1 MRQRKLK
8 NLNERLD
15 AFSRFI
21 IEDPAAHRGR
31 WKEVFGNDK
40 PIWLEIGCGKGQF
53 ITRHAA
59 LHPERNY
66 IAVEGH
72 ESVVLRALE
81 KAAAMNGTAGTAVDT
96 ARASETSGD
105 GTAVDT
111 ARASETSGAET
122 AGDAANSAGTPGSA
136 GAEDK
141 AGPGNLCFILEYVR
155 DIRDL
160 FADGEL
166 EGVYLNFSDPWPK
179 ERHAKRRLTYGKRL
193 RQYAQI
199 IRPGGVIA
207 FKTDNEGLFDFSL
220 EQIQQEGME
229 ILEMSRDLHRSPYS
243 EENITTEYED
253 KFASTG
259 KNINYVKFRA

>member
-21 IEDPAAHRGR
+21 IEEPAAHRGR

-81 KAAAMNGTAGTAVDT
+81 KAAAMNGTV
-96 ARASETSGD
+96 
-105 GTAVDT
+105 
-111 ARASETSGAET
+111 
-122 AGDAANSAGTPGSA
+122 
-136 GAEDK
+136 
-141 AGPGNLCFILEYVR
+141 GPGNLCFILEYVR

>member
-21 IEDPAAHRGR
+21 IEEPAAHRGR

-81 KAAAMNGTAGTAVDT
+81 KAAAMNGT
-96 ARASETSGD
+96 
-105 GTAVDT
+105 
-111 ARASETSGAET
+111 
-122 AGDAANSAGTPGSA
+122 
-136 GAEDK
+136 

>member
-21 IEDPAAHRGR
+21 IEEPAAYRGR
-31 WKEVFGNDK
+31 WKEIFGNDK

-81 KAAAMNGTAGTAVDT
+81 KAAAMNGT
-96 ARASETSGD
+96 
-105 GTAVDT
+105 
-111 ARASETSGAET
+111 
-122 AGDAANSAGTPGSA
+122 
-136 GAEDK
+136 

>member
-8 NLNERLD
+8 NLDERLD

-81 KAAAMNGTAGTAVDT
+81 KAAAMK
-96 ARASETSGD
+96 
-105 GTAVDT
+105 
-111 ARASETSGAET
+111 
-122 AGDAANSAGTPGSA
+122 
-136 GAEDK
+136 DK

-207 FKTDNEGLFDFSL
+207 FKTDNEGLFDFSM

>member
-21 IEDPAAHRGR
+21 IEEPAAHRGR

-81 KAAAMNGTAGTAVDT
+81 KAAAMNGT
-96 ARASETSGD
+96 
-105 GTAVDT
+105 
-111 ARASETSGAET
+111 
-122 AGDAANSAGTPGSA
+122 
-136 GAEDK
+136 

-207 FKTDNEGLFDFSL
+207 FKTDNEGLFDFSM

-229 ILEMSRDLHRSPYS
+229 ILELSRDLHRSPYS

>member
-8 NLNERLD
+8 NLDERLD
-15 AFSRFI
+15 VFRRFI
-21 IEDPAAHRGR
+21 IEEPAARRGR
-31 WKEVFGNDK
+31 WKEVFGNDN

-81 KAAAMNGTAGTAVDT
+81 KAAAMNGTAGTADD
-96 ARASETSGD
+96 ADGASEVSGA
-105 GTAVDT
+105 GTAV
-111 ARASETSGAET
+111 
-122 AGDAANSAGTPGSA
+122 DAANSAGTPGGA
-136 GAEDK
+136 GAEDT

>member
-8 NLNERLD
+8 NLDERLD

-21 IEDPAAHRGR
+21 IEEPATHRGR

-81 KAAAMNGTAGTAVDT
+81 KAAAMK
-96 ARASETSGD
+96 
-105 GTAVDT
+105 
-111 ARASETSGAET
+111 
-122 AGDAANSAGTPGSA
+122 DA
-136 GAEDK
+136 

-207 FKTDNEGLFDFSL
+207 FKTDNEGLFDFSM

-243 EENITTEYED
+243 EENVTTEYED

>member
-8 NLNERLD
+8 NLDERLD

-81 KAAAMNGTAGTAVDT
+81 KAAAMNGTAG
-96 ARASETSGD
+96 
-105 GTAVDT
+105 
-111 ARASETSGAET
+111 
-122 AGDAANSAGTPGSA
+122 
-136 GAEDK
+136 
-141 AGPGNLCFILEYVR
+141 PGNLCFILEYVR

-207 FKTDNEGLFDFSL
+207 FKTDNEGLFDFSM

-229 ILEMSRDLHRSPYS
+229 ILELSRDLHRSPYS

>member
-8 NLNERLD
+8 NLDERLD
-15 AFSRFI
+15 VFSRFI
-21 IEDPAAHRGR
+21 IEEPAAHRGR
-31 WKEVFGNDK
+31 WKEVFGNDN

-81 KAAAMNGTAGTAVDT
+81 KAAALNGTAGTADD
-96 ARASETSGD
+96 AD
-105 GTAVDT
+105 GAPEV
-111 ARASETSGAET
+111 SGAET
-122 AGDAANSAGTPGSA
+122 AGDAANSAGNPG
-136 GAEDK
+136 GAEDT
-141 AGPGNLCFILEYVR
+141 AGTGNLCFILEYVR

-220 EQIQQEGME
+220 EQIRLEGME